1 MIKDKEKTKEK
12 ILNALKTIL
21 SVYGFTKIGI
31 NLVAKEAN
39 IDKVLIYRYFGG
51 LKELITD
58 FAKNSDYWVKLN
70 INENN
75 ISKESIKHHFLE
87 TFAFLRE
94 NKLTQEIL
102 RWELSEQNEL
112 TEILAKQREEESV
125 LNIDK
130 IKTLLKIS
138 KNFDIEGII
147 SILFGGIVFLLLRS
161 KTINVFN
168 GININSEEGFDR
180 LKKSLIFIIDAV
192 IEKYNK
198 EYENK

>member
-21 SVYGFTKIGI
+21 STHGFTKIGI
-31 NLVAKEAN
+31 NLLAKEAN

-58 FAKNSDYWVKLN
+58 FAQNSDYWVKLN

-87 TFAFLRE
+87 IFSFLRE

-198 EYENK
+198 EYEDK